1 MKIRPLFARPVSSDS
16 PVQPDDPGITGDL
29 LEDRLAILTQ
39 THPPRNDDTRTPS
52 RTVSRRFSLPAAAL
66 VVMLLVLTL
75 LLAAWRG
82 WLSPEPDL
90 ARGLALFNEGDNVRA
105 IHTFARMLRD
115 RETDLAAR
123 YHLGAAYHNYGW
135 HDEALDQY
143 VKTLRLAMAYS
154 TRAAHSAARI
164 HAVRGEWE
172 QSLELFNLAL
182 QFDPQSPEIRA
193 ERDALLTAL
202 QQTEAVATPAVPH
215 ESDFVP

>member
-1 MKIRPLFARPVSSDS
+1 MKIRQLFSRISSVS
-16 PVQPDDPGITGDL
+16 PVQPDDPGITDQA
-29 LEDRLAILTQ
+29 LEDRLAILKQ
-39 THPPRNDDTRTPS
+39 THSPANDDTHAPS
-52 RTVSRRFSLPAAAL
+52 IKLSRRYTLPAAAI
-66 VVMLLVLTL
+66 VVLLLVLTL

-90 ARGLALFNEGDNVRA
+90 ARGLELLNEGDNVRA

-115 RETDLAAR
+115 RETDLASR

-143 VKTLRLAMAYS
+143 FKTLRLAMAYS
-154 TRAAHSAARI
+154 TQAAHSAARI

-182 QFDPQSPEIRA
+182 QFDPQSREIRA
-193 ERDALLTAL
+193 ERDTLLAAL
-202 QQTEAVATPAVPH
+202 QQTGTAAEPAAPH
-215 ESDFVP
+215 EIDSVP